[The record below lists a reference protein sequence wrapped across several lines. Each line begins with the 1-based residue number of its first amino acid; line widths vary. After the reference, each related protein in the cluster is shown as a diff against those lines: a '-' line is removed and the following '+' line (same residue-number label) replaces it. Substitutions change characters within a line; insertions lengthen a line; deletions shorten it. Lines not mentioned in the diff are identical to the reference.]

1 VCCAAPRLRNLEWFH
16 DHVRIEHM
24 VFDGA
29 PIPAHGAIRPDLTRP
44 GNGLVFKHKDAE
56 RLAA

>member
-1 VCCAAPRLRNLEWFH
+1 LRHLEWFH
-16 DHVRIEHM
+16 DHARIEHM

-29 PIPAHGAIRPDLTRP
+29 PVPQGGEIAPALDRP
-44 GNGLVFKHKDAE
+44 GHGLIFKQRDAE